1 MIYMYVWWSAW
12 TRDIFQRFS
21 SSWSPRSF
29 SHAPTSDI
37 SRGSCLSHSLLCIF
51 FRTCVRL
58 MSVRYLCHFM
68 YCTDHYWKS
77 HILISYTVCLKTFT
91 APCVVHTMET
101 VRIFQRLLLRMIVM
115 MIILIEF
122 AVEFQWILELN
133 FSDDIAGKVV
143 FKFTLLFPFTIFL
156 IL

>member
-29 SHAPTSDI
+29 SHAPTSGI

-68 YCTDHYWKS
+68 YCTDHYWKKS
-77 HILISYTVCLKTFT
+77 HTDKLHCLLKDIYGTMRL
-91 APCVVHTMET
+91 HTMET
-101 VRIFQRLLLRMIVM
+101 VRIFQRLLLTMM
-115 MIILIEF
+115 MIIFIEF